1 MALLLAQGFRLVQ
14 LLEDRLEGVGMLQL
28 LQRPGQGLLQ
38 QPCALGG
45 KDRFRMELEAAHP
58 VRIVTHR
65 HHHTVEIGVN
75 RQPGGNIAAD
85 QRVVARHRQRVSQTG
100 KHRLAV
106 VLNAG
111 GFAMEDLP
119 RLADIAAV
127 GFDNGLVAEADA
139 DDRQLAAH
147 TGQ

>member
-1 MALLLAQGFRLVQ
+1 
-14 LLEDRLEGVGMLQL
+14 
-28 LQRPGQGLLQ
+28 
-38 QPCALGG
+38 
-45 KDRFRMELEAAHP
+45 MELEAAHP
-58 VRIVTHR
+58 IRIVTHR

-100 KHRLAV
+100 KHRPPSCSMLEA
-106 VLNAG
+106 
-111 GFAMEDLP
+111 LP
-119 RLADIAAV
+119 WRISPPADIAAV
-127 GFDNGLVAEADA
+127 GFDNGTVAEADA